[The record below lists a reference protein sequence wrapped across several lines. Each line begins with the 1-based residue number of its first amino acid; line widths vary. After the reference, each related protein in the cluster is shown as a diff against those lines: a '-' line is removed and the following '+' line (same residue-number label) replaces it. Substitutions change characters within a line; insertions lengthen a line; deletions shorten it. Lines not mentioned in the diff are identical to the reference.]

1 MGDPP
6 PQESREI
13 VCIALDVAIDMS
25 ASRDEA
31 EVRFEEA
38 RRARPTGGSSMLD
51 AATCLAGVVHFGGP
65 AVRAVLGET
74 CGTLGEA
81 VSYARVLQLKSTVAE

>member
-1 MGDPP
+1 MSSADAIAALAGAEAAMGDPP

-31 EVRFEEA
+31 EVRFEFV
-38 RRARPTGGSSMLD
+38 PPS
-51 AATCLAGVVHFGGP
+51 
-65 AVRAVLGET
+65 
-74 CGTLGEA
+74 
-81 VSYARVLQLKSTVAE
+81 

>member
-31 EVRFEEA
+31 EVRFEFVPPSGSVAYLQAYLQA
-38 RRARPTGGSSMLD
+38 RQQ
-51 AATCLAGVVHFGGP
+51 AGAPSG
-65 AVRAVLGET
+65 
-74 CGTLGEA
+74 
-81 VSYARVLQLKSTVAE
+81 VAETAADALRKAARAGDDGGGGGVFPT